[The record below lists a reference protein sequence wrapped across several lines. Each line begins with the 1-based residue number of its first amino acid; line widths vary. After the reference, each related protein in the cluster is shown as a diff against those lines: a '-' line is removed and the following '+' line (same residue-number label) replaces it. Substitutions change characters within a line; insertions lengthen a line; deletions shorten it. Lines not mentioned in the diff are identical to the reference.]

1 MAQYKLVIEI
11 LSDTLFAS
19 AGGGAAV
26 DSVTAHHNNGLP
38 YIPSKTIKGLLK
50 ESLIEV
56 LEIMGEDWDK
66 EAKKAPVNQLFGK
79 EGVGNEGS
87 LKFSN
92 GEILG
97 KQGFDKEI
105 KENELSQSEVL
116 AYFTYIRHQ
125 TAINQEGIAKEG
137 SLRTSQVLKPELKF
151 EVFISD
157 IDDANKELLEKACL
171 NLRRAG
177 TNRNRGFGKVKCTL
191 KTDAQSQNESPLE
204 GNKFKIELITPALLP
219 STGADSNTVSS
230 EKNVSGRKI
239 LGMLASRYIKEY
251 NLSEAHKDEIFK
263 RLFLSGKVKYSDGF
277 VIEDNKVCF
286 PIGQHWVT
294 NKEKDKVEIDFREDK
309 TSENWK
315 QVGGYY
321 SQNGKQKASV
331 STILDFHNSR
341 NKVNQKDQKGIHTR
355 IKGSNQGDGIYYY
368 ESLRE
373 GQEFAFKIDGQDE
386 DLEILRSLMSKS
398 DQLRLGKSTSTALGK
413 VRITNYDGTFIP
425 KAKEDNNDYITIFVS
440 PVILRN
446 NNGEFDPGFEQ
457 LKIALGVDDLKINN
471 VRIRTTKVQV
481 FQGSI
486 KMQYPEILA
495 IAAGSSVQFSKK
507 QYSKIKTKSIGE
519 FTHEGYGKFV
529 IESANDEE
537 KQGEILKQIKPK
549 ENIENKNEPQ
559 PKEISIELG
568 FLSKFV
574 NTQREITKANA
585 DADKYSLHKNT
596 TMIMIS
602 FFKEVEKILQANFSK
617 AVEEVCNDFIKN
629 NYFSNKVI
637 DQLGDL
643 LGFNGQD
650 YAKKRKEKSTDFQ
663 ETFLKEMVIKLDK
676 KVNLYGNPEAKL
688 AYWQTYFNNC
698 KIKNRG

>member
-1 MAQYKLVIEI
+1 MRQYKLEVEI
-11 LSDTLFAS
+11 FSDTLFAS

-26 DSVTAHHNNGLP
+26 DSVTAHYKNGLP

-56 LEIMGEDWDK
+56 IEIMGEDWDK
-66 EAKKAPVNQLFGK
+66 EAIKDSVNQLFGK

-97 KQGFDKEI
+97 KKAFDKEI
-105 KENELSQSEVL
+105 KENELAQSEVL

-125 TAINQEGIAKEG
+125 TAINQEGVAKEG

-151 EVFISD
+151 EVFISG
-157 IDDANKELLEKACL
+157 IDDVNKELLEIACL

-177 TNRNRGFGKVKCTL
+177 TNRNRGFGKILCTL
-191 KTDAQSQNESPLE
+191 EVDAQSESENPLK
-204 GNKFKIELITPALLP
+204 GNKFKIKLITPALLP
-219 STGADSNTVSS
+219 INGSDSNTVSS
-230 EKNVSGRKI
+230 EKNISGRKI
-239 LGMLASRYIKEY
+239 LGMLAARYIKE
-251 NLSEAHKDEIFK
+251 NNISEGHKDETFK
-263 RLFLSGKVKYSDGF
+263 KLFLSGQVKFSDGF
-277 VIEDNKVCF
+277 VIEENNVCF

-309 TSENWK
+309 PSENWK

-321 SQNGKQKASV
+321 SLNGNQKANV

-398 DQLRLGKSTSTALGK
+398 YKLRLGKSTSTALGK
-413 VRITNYDGTFIP
+413 VTITNYDATFIS
-425 KAKEDNNDYITIFVS
+425 KAKEDNNDNILTFVS

-446 NNGEFDPGFEQ
+446 NNGEYDPGFEQ
-457 LKIALGVDDLKINN
+457 LKIALRVDDLEIKN

-481 FQGSI
+481 FQGAI
-486 KMQYPEILA
+486 NMQYPEILA
-495 IAAGSSVQFSKK
+495 ISAGSSVQLSKEQFSKVK
-507 QYSKIKTKSIGE
+507 GKSIGE

-529 IESANDEE
+529 VESANDEAK
-537 KQGEILKQIKPK
+537 KQQILEQTRRKNNEENEITK
-549 ENIENKNEPQ
+549 Q
-559 PKEISIELG
+559 PKIIDLSSGE
-568 FLSKFV
+568 LSKFV
-574 NTQREITKANA
+574 STQREIVKAMA
-585 DADKYSLHKNT
+585 AAKKGTLHKNT

-602 FFKEVEKILQANFSK
+602 FFKEVEKILQADFNKSVEDVSK
-617 AVEEVCNDFIKN
+617 SFIKN
-629 NYFSNKVI
+629 NNFSNKVI

-650 YAKKRKEKSTDFQ
+650 YIKKRKEKPTDLESTYV
-663 ETFLKEMVIKLDK
+663 KVMVEKLDK
-676 KVNLYGNPEAKL
+676 KVAQYISPKAKL